1 MDFSENGIENRSKS
15 TSKFRKTA
23 KKQVS
28 CELLKVDLARC
39 RCGMN
44 MGDGA
49 LKYLLVVLTNSTIK
63 IGGCPIGF
71 CRKRNSNHQTL
82 HSRVFKIAKNSFP
95 EHGCVSTSRHDL

>member
-28 CELLKVDLARC
+28 CELLKADLARC

-49 LKYLLVVLTNSTIK
+49 LKYPLVVLSNSTIK
-63 IGGCPIGF
+63 IGGCPSGF
-71 CRKRNSNHQTL
+71 CRKRNSNRQTL
-82 HSRVFKIAKNSFP
+82 HSQDFKCLKSQQSLT
-95 EHGCVSTSRHDL
+95 VLLRKLV